1 MNWDGRHQNFE
12 DIYMKALFGFFI
24 LMSVM
29 SFSFADDAP
38 KVAVASMIRGD
49 VDLLIMG
56 KTVKLKKDD
65 WVSEG
70 SVVKTA
76 DKSFVKLIFIDK
88 SQMNIGPN
96 SEMIIAKFSGN
107 EAGIIDLVKGK
118 IRSQV
123 TKDYLQMK
131 DKDKS
136 KLFIK
141 TPNAVMGVRGTDF
154 QISVAKNADSV
165 VLFEGQVV
173 FAKLENHNTNNTNS
187 LEDIV
192 NKHGVSM
199 QPGEFSVLDSKNPHP
214 TLPAKLN
221 VQQREALEKN
231 VTFDKRSPSNEES
244 DSSKNSVVPGGLSS
258 VVVSNDSNA
267 LANNVSGT
275 DTSSGTNA
283 DSAKVDGFIKGSD
296 IQPAAGSVLDV
307 DSGAIIPP
315 DASSALDKNTDS
327 YGLSKGV
334 TIGTDGSVSI
344 KGAEINSDGKLMLTV
359 VGSDGK
365 LQVVV
370 REIPPPVKSEIAVLG
385 PAAVGAGPVP
395 APGPA
400 ILQNP
405 DITLNPAGPGV
416 MLPPPSGGIMT
427 VNDAAQQLSSK
438 TKTTIIVNP

>member
-1 MNWDGRHQNFE
+1 
-12 DIYMKALFGFFI
+12 MKPFI
-24 LMSVM
+24 VFSLLLSVM
-29 SFSFADDAP
+29 YFSFAEDAP

-65 WVSEG
+65 WVREG

-96 SEMIIAKFSGN
+96 SEMKIAKFSGN
-107 EAGIIDLVKGK
+107 DAGIIDLVKGK

-165 VLFEGQVV
+165 VLFEGHVV
-173 FAKLENHNTNNTNS
+173 FAKLENHNTNNTNK

-192 NKHGVSM
+192 NKQGVSM

-221 VQQREALEKN
+221 VQQHEALQKN
-231 VTFDKRSPSNEES
+231 VTFDKRSPGNEES

-258 VVVSNDSNA
+258 VVVSNDSSA
-267 LANNVSGT
+267 LASNASGT
-275 DTSSGTNA
+275 DTSSGSNT
-283 DSAKVDGFIKGSD
+283 DLAKVDGFVKGDD

-307 DSGAIIPP
+307 NSGAIIPP
-315 DASSALDKNTDS
+315 DASSLLDKNTDS
-327 YGLSKGV
+327 YGLSTGV
-334 TIGTDGSVSI
+334 TIETDGSVSI

-370 REIPPPVKSEIAVLG
+370 REIQPPVKSEISTFVG
-385 PAAVGAGPVP
+385 PVGAGPAP

-400 ILQNP
+400 ILKNP
-405 DITLNPAGPGV
+405 DITLNPAGPGL
-416 MLPPPSGGIMT
+416 MPPPPSGGIMT

-438 TKTTIIVNP
+438 TKTTINGTSTGP